1 MILVTGA
8 TGALGPSIIWG
19 LYKNG
24 FPSIKVFALDKPEP
38 GILPEDIKLSIGN
51 ISNFD
56 DLSRSMENIEA
67 VIHMAAFLH
76 INNPTKE
83 QIYLYKKINVDG
95 TKNVVR
101 AALRAGAKKIIFFS
115 TISVYGPSNGNI
127 FNEDSDPNPLTP
139 YAKSKLE
146 AEQIILEAKL
156 PNELPV
162 GTVLRLAAAYGSRI
176 KGNYLNLL
184 RAIAKGWFVP
194 VGQGRNRRTLI
205 YDKDVAEAVV
215 ALLNSPSTKSR
226 IFNVTDGNIYSVNEI
241 VSAIYEALGRKP
253 KEFYLPEK
261 PLRWGLRIFEK
272 STNMLG
278 LKSKIGEWII
288 DKYTEDIAVSGEK
301 FMKETG
307 FKPRYDLKTGWRETV
322 EIMKARGLI

>member
-1 MILVTGA
+1 MILITGA

-95 TKNVVR
+95 TENVVR
-101 AALRAGAKKIIFFS
+101 AALKAGAKRIIFFS
-115 TISVYGPSNGNI
+115 TISIYGSSDGRI
-127 FNEDSDPNPLTP
+127 LNEDSEPNPLTP

-146 AEQIILEAKL
+146 AEQIVLEAKL
-156 PNELPV
+156 PNGQPI
-162 GTVLRLAAAYGSRI
+162 GTVLRLAAAYGSRV

-184 RAIAKGWFVP
+184 HAIAKGWFIP
-194 VGQGRNRRTLI
+194 IGQGKNRRTLI
-205 YDKDVAEAVV
+205 YDKDVANAVV
-215 ALLNSPSTKSR
+215 AVLRSPLTIGR
-226 IFNVTDGNIYSVNEI
+226 IYNVTDGHIYSMNEVI
-241 VSAIYEALGRKP
+241 ETIYKALGKNKP
-253 KEFYLPEK
+253 SLFLPIGPVKFCVYSLDNIIELFFKRSFGFKDKLEK
-261 PLRWGLRIFEK
+261 Y
-272 STNMLG
+272 M
-278 LKSKIGEWII
+278 
-288 DKYTEDIAVSGEK
+288 EDIAVDGLRLQ
-301 FMKETG
+301 KETD
-307 FKPRYDLKTGWRETV
+307 FRPRYNLLNGWKEAIAEMRE
-322 EIMKARGLI
+322 RGEL